1 MNDIE
6 LQEYF
11 AVEKA
16 VSDFD
21 LRLLTIKG
29 WGVTLSLAA
38 LGFGFQYRSY
48 GLFLVAAAS
57 SAAFWT
63 LEGTVKRH
71 QMRHYFRMLQIEVS
85 RAGLPE
91 TSPGHVSA
99 PRIHWSWMQAD
110 DYFRGTLAGYDAPP
124 EFRKEKHK
132 SYLLAWLLPHVA
144 LPHAITLALGTLLF
158 FLGRFDHLTGFTLG
172 AAGK

>member
-1 MNDIE
+1 MNDVE

-21 LRLLTIKG
+21 QRLLAIKG

-71 QMRHYFRMLQIEVS
+71 QMRHYFRMLQIEVN
-85 RAGLPE
+85 RTRLPE
-91 TSPGHVSA
+91 TGPNQLSA
-99 PRIHWSWMQAD
+99 PRIHWSWMQAN
-110 DYFRGTLAGYDAPP
+110 DYFRGTLAVYDAPP
-124 EFRKEKHK
+124 EFRKEEHK

-144 LPHAITLALGTLLF
+144 LPHAITLVLGTLLF
-158 FLGRFDHLTGFTLG
+158 FLGCFGHLTGFALG
-172 AAGK
+172 AVGK